1 MLLKD
6 TFQNKMLTNL
16 KITEYVFL
24 ANILKYIDKY

>member
-24 ANILKYIDKY
+24 ANVLRHIDKY